1 MTETIKSK
9 LKEIETTENVRI
21 LYACESGSRAWGF
34 ASEDSD
40 FDVRFIYVRSKKDY
54 ITINPR
60 RDVIE
65 LPVDEVLDINGWDLQ
80 KALALFHKSNP
91 VLFEWLQSP
100 IVYLKDDSFLQDMQK
115 AISKHFQPKHT
126 LLHYLHMGK
135 RNYHEYFKQDLVK
148 LKKYFYVLRPIL
160 CCLWIIQNATMP
172 PMEFQ
177 KLLALVN
184 DMQVK
189 TEIDKL
195 LSLKLSST
203 EQDKINKVKPI
214 EEFISTRFE
223 MIQNYITRIEH
234 SQNTGISDLDDIL
247 WRWSW

>member
-1 MTETIKSK
+1 MTENIKIK
-9 LKEIETTENVRI
+9 LKEIESTENVRI

-40 FDVRFIYVRSKKDY
+40 FDVRFIYVMSKKDY
-54 ITINPR
+54 ITINPK

-80 KALALFHKSNP
+80 KALSLFHKSNP
-91 VLFEWLQSP
+91 ILFEWLQSP
-100 IVYLKDDSFLQDMQK
+100 IVYQKNDLFLHDMQQ
-115 AISKHFQPKHT
+115 AILKYFQPKHT

-135 RNYHEYFKQDLVK
+135 RNYQEYFKQDLVK

-160 CCLWIIQNATMP
+160 CCQWIIENGTMP

-177 KLLALVN
+177 KLLVLVN
-184 DMQVK
+184 DKQVK

-203 EQDKINKVKPI
+203 ELDKINKVSPI
-214 EEFISTRFE
+214 EEFISTNFE
-223 MIQNYITRIEH
+223 VVESYVSDIWMNH
-234 SQNTGISDLDDIL
+234 KAGISDLDEIL